1 VNKGPIR
8 KILRWI
14 VGIAAVL
21 LLLVA
26 LAILFRNPLLKTITC
41 WNIHK
46 STGLHTSMGGFDLD
60 VAGSRLHITRFRIYN
75 SAVFGGSLLV
85 DIPEVYLEADP
96 QEAAKGRLRFKEVR
110 FNLAEANVVRDT
122 NGITNI
128 ESLKKKVEATS
139 RTSGRSHTNGFEF
152 AGIDKLTV
160 TLGKLNFTDLQ
171 QPENSANVE
180 LGIKDEVV
188 RNIKTEE
195 DLQNWAM
202 ALVLRLAIQQSLS
215 GSMQQSKT
223 KALETL
229 LKQIK

>member
-1 VNKGPIR
+1 MR
-8 KILRWI
+8 KLLRWI
-14 VGIAAVL
+14 VGIVAAL

-26 LAILFRNPLLKTITC
+26 VAILFKNPLLRTIIC

-46 STGLHTSMGGFDLD
+46 STGLQTSMGGFDLD
-60 VAGSRLHITRFRIYN
+60 LAGSHVHITQFRIYN
-75 SAVFGGSLLV
+75 SAVFGGSVLV
-85 DIPEVYLEADP
+85 DIPEVYLAADP
-96 QEAAKGRLRFKEVR
+96 QEAAKGRLRFNEVR
-110 FNLAEANVVRDT
+110 LNLAEANVVRDT
-122 NGITNI
+122 NGVTNI
-128 ESLKKKVEATS
+128 EALKKKVEETS

-160 TLGKLNFTDLQ
+160 TLGKLNFTDLL
-171 QPENSANVE
+171 QPANSAEVE
-180 LGIKDEVV
+180 LGIKDEVA

-202 ALVLRLAIQQSLS
+202 ALAIRLAIQQSLN
-215 GSMQQSKT
+215 GTERQSKS